1 MGRYGVTL
9 RFEVQADELAVK
21 EALFGAMANPRVSPV
36 EGTDM
41 ADIVAG
47 ALSFPAE
54 LVLSQVFGMLE
65 LDQQLSNVLAPLTV
79 SYKNGDGIESI
90 DLAKPSPSLPKG
102 APARR
107 GVRLAGKPVQWM
119 TLEELRAERAETLED
134 WQAEASGAG
143 LDAFLS
149 TGDLTEVSPRAQR
162 HLDVTTELSR
172 RPSLDAEPPPSQSPG
187 DPQ

>member
-1 MGRYGVTL
+1 VGRYGVTL
-9 RFEVQADELAVK
+9 RFEVEADELAVK

-90 DLAKPSPSLPKG
+90 DLAKPLPVLAEG
-102 APARR
+102 CASAARCAPR
-107 GVRLAGKPVQWM
+107 G
-119 TLEELRAERAETLED
+119 
-134 WQAEASGAG
+134 
-143 LDAFLS
+143 
-149 TGDLTEVSPRAQR
+149 
-162 HLDVTTELSR
+162 
-172 RPSLDAEPPPSQSPG
+172 
-187 DPQ
+187 